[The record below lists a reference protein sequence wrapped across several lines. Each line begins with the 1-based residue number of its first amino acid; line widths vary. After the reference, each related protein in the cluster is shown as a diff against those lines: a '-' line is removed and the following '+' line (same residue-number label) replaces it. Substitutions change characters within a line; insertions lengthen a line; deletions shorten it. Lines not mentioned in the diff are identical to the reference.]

1 MASRA
6 ESARSEGAGAWRG
19 ARWGMTVKEILAA
32 FPGEAARLRRGE
44 RETVDEL
51 VTAARIRRVG
61 IGDRRYAVAFLFDSA
76 GGLGAV
82 HLRLA
87 DRGRIAPAY
96 DELVA
101 SLSREHGSPD
111 ASSGGA
117 PTSGAWTR
125 HASWATGESLID
137 LYGWE
142 AVAQESHVLSLDFGA
157 GEIQP
162 QEQGSVVLTY
172 RR

>member
-1 MASRA
+1 
-6 ESARSEGAGAWRG
+6 
-19 ARWGMTVKEILAA
+19 MTVKEILAA
-32 FPGEAARLRRGE
+32 FSGEAVRLRRGE

-61 IGDRRYAVAFLFDSA
+61 IGDRRYAAAFLFDSA

-111 ASSGGA
+111 ASSGGP

-125 HASWATGESLID
+125 HTSWATGESLID

>member
-1 MASRA
+1 
-6 ESARSEGAGAWRG
+6 
-19 ARWGMTVKEILAA
+19 MTVEEILAT

-44 RETVDEL
+44 RESVGEL

-61 IGDRRYAVAFLFDSA
+61 IGDRRYAVAFLFDPA

-82 HLRLA
+82 HLRLIN
-87 DRGRIAPAY
+87 RGGIAPAY

-101 SLSREHGSPD
+101 WLSRENGSPD
-111 ASSGGA
+111 ASSGA
-117 PTSGAWTR
+117 PPASGAWTR
-125 HASWATGESLID
+125 HASWATEESLID

-142 AVAQESHVLSLDFGA
+142 AAAQESHVLSLDFSA

-162 QEQGSVVLTY
+162 QQQGSVVLTY
-172 RR
+172 RPVSGGQRSSK